1 MHSVEDGGSLA
12 QQAHERLK
20 EEIIGLRRPP
30 GQRLVERELAEEL
43 GLSRIPLR
51 EALRQ
56 LEAEGLVVIVPRQ
69 GAMVAPFTAAD
80 VRHLL
85 EVRESLE
92 TLAARL
98 AAGHIQTGDHADR
111 SDHGLAAA
119 RAALDAARAGMAIG
133 DDHAVAEAN
142 ARFHDEVVGLSGN
155 PLLESLMQPL
165 TARVRWLF
173 HLSHASG
180 FSLQMCEEHAEIL
193 DAIAAGDT
201 ERAGDLSFRH
211 VHATREAILAMA
223 ADWTSR
229 DLDPLEV
236 TRTRQ
241 REPRAGR
248 S

>member
-43 GLSRIPLR
+43 GVSRIPLR
-51 EALRQ
+51 EALRR

-80 VRHLL
+80 VLHLL

-98 AAGHIQTGDHADR
+98 AAEHIRESG
-111 SDHGLAAA
+111 DHGLSAA
-119 RAALDAARAGMAIG
+119 REALDAARAGIASG
-133 DDHAVAEAN
+133 DDHAVVDAN
-142 ARFHDEVVGLSGN
+142 ARFHDIVVDLSGN
-155 PLLESLMQPL
+155 PLLASLMQPL
-165 TARVRWLF
+165 AARVRWLF
-173 HLSHASG
+173 HLCQAAG
-180 FSLQMCEEHAEIL
+180 ITVQMCEEHEEIL
-193 DAIAAGDT
+193 DAITAGDAD
-201 ERAGDLSFRH
+201 RAGDLSFRH
-211 VHATREAILAMA
+211 VHATRESTLAMA
-223 ADWTSR
+223 GRWTT
-229 DLDPLEV
+229 DELDPLEV